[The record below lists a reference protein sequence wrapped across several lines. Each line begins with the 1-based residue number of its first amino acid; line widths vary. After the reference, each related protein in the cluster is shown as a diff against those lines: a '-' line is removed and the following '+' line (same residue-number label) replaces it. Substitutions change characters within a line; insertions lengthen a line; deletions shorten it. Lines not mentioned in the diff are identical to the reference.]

1 MMPTNTPII
10 KCSILII
17 SGPLGV
23 SVSLYFFLS
32 FLLNITMSIAK
43 TMLPTKDIIN
53 VTIVTNIACCIPEIA
68 IITEINA
75 IKADGMVIAMVIFP
89 TIPGVYFPS
98 VVPLVMFFC
107 PLYI

>member
-1 MMPTNTPII
+1 
-10 KCSILII
+10 
-17 SGPLGV
+17 
-23 SVSLYFFLS
+23 
-32 FLLNITMSIAK
+32 MSIAK